1 MSANQNLSQFKRQRV
16 AKTVV
21 LRGGVKRME
30 KQKIQPLGDRIL
42 VEPLEAEEKTAGGI
56 VIPDTAKEKQQKG
69 RVIAVGKGRVS
80 EEGKLTPLEVK
91 VSDQV
96 LFGRYTGTEVKI
108 GATDYLIIK
117 EDDIL
122 GIIK

>member
-1 MSANQNLSQFKRQRV
+1 
-16 AKTVV
+16 
-21 LRGGVKRME
+21 ME

-42 VEPLEAEEKTAGGI
+42 IEPLEAEEKTSGGI
-56 VIPDTAKEKQQKG
+56 VIPDSAKEKQQKG
-69 RVIAVGKGRVS
+69 KVIAVGKGRVS

-91 VSDQV
+91 VNDQV
-96 LFGRYTGTEVKI
+96 LFGRYSGTEVKV
-108 GATDYLIIK
+108 GANDYLIIK

>member
-1 MSANQNLSQFKRQRV
+1 
-16 AKTVV
+16 
-21 LRGGVKRME
+21 ME
-30 KQKIQPLGDRIL
+30 KQKIQPLGDRVLI
-42 VEPLEAEEKTAGGI
+42 EPLEAEEKTQGGI

-69 RVIAVGKGRVS
+69 KVIAVGKGHIS

-91 VSDQV
+91 VNDHV
-96 LFGRYTGTEVKI
+96 LFGRYSGTEIKI